1 MQPAAA
7 PDSETVQFRCA
18 ACGRQNRVQRARLGD
33 SPMCG
38 ACSAPLGGGT
48 PVEVTDAS
56 WADMVERSPLP
67 VLVDFW
73 APWCGPCRAVAPVL
87 ARIAADRVGRVRI
100 AKLNV
105 DENPRT
111 AARFQIHAIPTMIL
125 FREGNPVDQLR
136 GAVPRP
142 RIEALL
148 DRAT

>member
-1 MQPAAA
+1 
-7 PDSETVQFRCA
+7 
-18 ACGRQNRVQRARLGD
+18 VQRGRLAD
-33 SPMCG
+33 SPVCG
-38 ACSAPLGGGT
+38 ACRAPLLGGA

-56 WADMVERSPLP
+56 WADTVERSPVP

-87 ARIAADRVGRVRI
+87 ERIAADRAGRVRI

-125 FREGNPVDQLR
+125 FRDGSPVDQLR

-148 DRAT
+148 DQVT